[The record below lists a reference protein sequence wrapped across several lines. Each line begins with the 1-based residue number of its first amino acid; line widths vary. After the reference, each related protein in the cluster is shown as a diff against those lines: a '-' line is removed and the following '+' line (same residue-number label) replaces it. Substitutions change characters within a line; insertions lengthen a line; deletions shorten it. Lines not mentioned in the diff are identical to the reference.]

1 VIWYHGGYYA
11 DLDIMPALPIR
22 DCPSLQSPTVQQD
35 PKSRI
40 SLIVGVESDE
50 PFATPEMGKQWQG
63 ARKYGFIQY
72 TMYAPRRFSPVLR
85 EVIVR
90 VLSHTKQHF
99 DRQKWLFGE
108 FYSHYDERMTHEI
121 TGPGVFTDTILDMLS
136 ETLPASHPL
145 VVQSVEA
152 ERKYTDSLP
161 KRVTWSPFHR
171 IQEPVCVDAS
181 ESAPGKQM
189 GGLCVLPVSAWG
201 NGQRH
206 SGSVPFNSPNA
217 CINHLFSGSWKKG
230 CLRVWRAESKRPI
243 FIWR

>member
-1 VIWYHGGYYA
+1 MLWYHGGYYA
-11 DLDIMPALPIR
+11 DLDVIPALPIR
-22 DCPSLQSPTVQQD
+22 DCPSLQATAVQQD
-35 PKSRI
+35 SKSRI
-40 SLIVGVESDE
+40 SLIIGIESDE

-72 TMYAPRRFSPVLR
+72 TLYAPRRFSPVLR

-108 FYSHYDERMTHEI
+108 FYDHYDERTTHEI

-136 ETLPASHPL
+136 ETLLASHPL

-152 ERKYTDSLP
+152 ESNYTDSP
-161 KRVTWSPFHR
+161 SKRVTWAPFHR
-171 IQEPVCVDAS
+171 IQEPVCIDAS

-189 GGLCVLPVSAWG
+189 GGLCVLPVTAWG

-217 CINHLFSGSWKKG
+217 CVNHLFSGSWKKSWFARLVG
-230 CLRVWRAESKRPI
+230 
-243 FIWR
+243 